1 MSINELFIPVS
12 IAEAVDKISIL
23 KLKCQNCEAEK
34 SKLAQLELDSL
45 NAVWQQSG
53 LIPPESLQ
61 DWPALLE
68 VNSSLWLLEERI
80 REHEAKQSFGPDFV
94 QLARSIYQLNDQR
107 SELKRSINQR
117 LGSRL
122 QEVKSYSTLS

>member
-45 NAVWQQSG
+45 IAVWQQSG
-53 LIPPESLQ
+53 LNPPESLH

-80 REHEAKQSFGPDFV
+80 REHEVKQSFGPDFV
-94 QLARSIYQLNDQR
+94 QLARAIYQLNDQR